1 VKLYQENEKKS
12 TREAKKKPNDGKN
25 ARETE
30 KTDATT
36 KGVKKISPSW
46 RNRAEREKDT
56 WTGHHR

>member
-1 VKLYQENEKKS
+1 MKKNQHE
-12 TREAKKKPNDGKN
+12 RQKKKPNDGKN

-36 KGVKKISPSW
+36 KGGKKISPSW
-46 RNRAEREKDT
+46 TNRAEREKDT

>member
-1 VKLYQENEKKS
+1 VKLYQENDKKP

-36 KGVKKISPSW
+36 KGGNKISPSG